1 MLTSLFRPYIFN
13 LLYRSS
19 TTLSTL
25 FNMAA
30 TKVYFNDWSDKVLVE
45 YDPHT
50 ETHFVRRMSD
60 GYYLSAHDNLK
71 HVFWMA
77 PHPDIWTWEQF
88 TLSTLGEGSD
98 DEDNKIKN
106 VLVSTH
112 GTWIWMDEDEN
123 MWQCVADED
132 DESNN
137 LPDMGRLRHDFEIDY
152 ESDNHHGPACW
163 NEEEPATA
171 ATKEPATATNNKE
184 KRVLSPKQLGLN
196 LFMKAKKEKVR
207 SDNPELVWGDQKKIL
222 GGMWKDLSDSQQ
234 QKWIDEASPS
244 AS

>member
-1 MLTSLFRPYIFN
+1 
-13 LLYRSS
+13 
-19 TTLSTL
+19 
-25 FNMAA
+25 MAA
-30 TKVYFNDWSDKVLVE
+30 TKLYFDDWSDKVLVE

-50 ETHFVRRMSD
+50 ETHFVRRKLD

-77 PHPDIWTWEQF
+77 PNPNIWTWEQF
-88 TLSTLGEGSD
+88 TLTTLNEGSD
-98 DEDNKIKN
+98 EEIKN
-106 VLVSTH
+106 VLVSAH

-137 LPDMGRLRHDFEIDY
+137 LTAMGRLRHDFEIDY
-152 ESDNHHGPACW
+152 ESDDHHGPACW
-163 NEEEPATA
+163 NTEDQEPANDPPPA
-171 ATKEPATATNNKE
+171 KEPTPAKE

-207 SDNPELVWGDQKKIL
+207 SENPELAWGDQKKIL
-222 GGMWKDLSDSQQ
+222 GGMWKDLSESQQ
-234 QKWIDEASPS
+234 KKWIDEASPS
-244 AS
+244 TSTD

>member
-1 MLTSLFRPYIFN
+1 
-13 LLYRSS
+13 
-19 TTLSTL
+19 
-25 FNMAA
+25 MAA

-112 GTWIWMDEDEN
+112 GTWIWMDEDDN

-137 LPDMGRLRHDFEIDY
+137 LPDMGRLRHDFEMDY

-163 NEEEPATA
+163 NEETEADPPTTAKPSSSNKNKDSAKDLPA
-171 ATKEPATATNNKE
+171 KDPSSKE

-207 SDNPELVWGDQKKIL
+207 SENSELTWGDQKKIL
-222 GGMWKDLSDSQQ
+222 GGMWKDLSESQQ
-234 QKWIDEASPS
+234 QKWIDEASS
-244 AS
+244 SSEE